1 VRTLN
6 ILTNDSGSG
15 NHRILFNG
23 DQGDPVTFKINEKQI
38 GAAIA
43 AARLTLKTTGVKE
56 YGGDLGAKVQYQKL
70 YDAKNG
76 KPKAQF
82 IDDLRVMASLG
93 FTLWATLFQK
103 QPDDQDKISSRLA
116 GHGSKPAVIQVSR
129 VEDTDFMFPWAMIN

>member
-1 VRTLN
+1 MRTLN